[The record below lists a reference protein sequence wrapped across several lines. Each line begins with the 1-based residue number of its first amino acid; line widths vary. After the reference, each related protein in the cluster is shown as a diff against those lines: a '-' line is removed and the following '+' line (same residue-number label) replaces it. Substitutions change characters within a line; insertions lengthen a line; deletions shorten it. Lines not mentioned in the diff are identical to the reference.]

1 MSLSGRALAVAIVAP
16 LIVGLPHVARAETV
30 FGAMAKAYKNNPD
43 LNAARAGLRAT
54 DEGVPIARAGLMPKV
69 SADATVSA
77 QNLQGHVSPLQRAN
91 QENAQVQLTLTQP
104 IFDGFQTLNNVRAAE
119 SNVFA
124 TREQLRATEIGI
136 LQAAAQ
142 AYVDVAR
149 DKKIVTIRRQNLQFL
164 REQLKASNAR
174 LQVGEGTRTDVAQS
188 QAQLSAAQALLQS
201 AIAQEKSSE
210 AVYAQIVGQQPAG
223 ISMPSAP
230 KRLIPS
236 SLARALSVGRAEN
249 PSILAAEYNVN
260 SSGYQVKSAEGA
272 LLPGV
277 NVQGSVYNDSTGTT
291 GSSIQAQITIP
302 LYQGGAASGRVRQQ
316 KELLGQARIQVNS
329 ARRQVDQQI
338 VTAWTLY
345 KAYNANIFAGQD
357 SIKAAKLALS
367 GVVEERKVGQSTTL
381 DVLNSQQTVLNN
393 QETLVQAQA
402 NAVIASYNLLG
413 YMGRLTVHHLGL
425 HVPEYHPETH
435 YEAVKD
441 KWFGLRTVDGR

>member
-1 MSLSGRALAVAIVAP
+1 MTP
-16 LIVGLPHVARAETV
+16 LIVVIPHTAQAETI

-69 SADATVSA
+69 SAGASLSGTSLKG
-77 QNLQGHVSPLQRAN
+77 NLTPLERAS
-91 QENAQVQLTLTQP
+91 QESAQVQISLTQP

-124 TREQLRATEIGI
+124 SREQLRATQISI

-142 AYVDVAR
+142 AYVNVAR
-149 DKKIVTIRRQNLQFL
+149 DKQIVTIRRQNLSFL

-174 LQVGEGTRTDVAQS
+174 LNVGEGTRTDVAQS

-210 AVYAQIVGQQPAG
+210 AVYTQIVGDAPVG
-223 ISMPSAP
+223 VRMPSAP
-230 KRLIPS
+230 GRLLPG
-236 SLARALSVGRAEN
+236 SLSAALSVGRAEN
-249 PSILAAEYNVN
+249 PSILSAQYNVDA
-260 SSGYQVKSAEGA
+260 SGYQVKSAEGA

-277 NVQGSVYNDSTGTT
+277 NVQGSIYNDNTGTT
-291 GSSIQAQITIP
+291 GSSITAQVTIP

-316 KELLGQARIQVNS
+316 KELLGQARIQVDS
-329 ARRQVDQQI
+329 ARRTVDQQI
-338 VTAWTLY
+338 VTAWTQ
-345 KAYNANIFAGQD
+345 YNAFKANISADQE
-357 SIKAAKLALS
+357 SIKAGKLALD

-381 DVLNSQQTVLNN
+381 DVLNSQQNVLSQ
-393 QETLVQAQA
+393 QETLAQDQA
-402 NAVIASYNLLG
+402 NAVVSSYNLLG
-413 YMGRLTVHHLGL
+413 YMGRLTVKHLGL
-425 HVPEYHPETH
+425 GVAEYNPVQH
-435 YEAVKD
+435 YDAVKD